1 MINFKLFTI
10 KMKKNK
16 FNFILFFNLVVFINS
31 FIIEHHKKPVIG
43 MYGLVEPISDYEK
56 YTKEAIDGGFVRW
69 LEASGAEVV
78 VIHIWYTHEQIIS
91 LLNQINGVLFS
102 AGPRRPLKYDAPW
115 ELKAKYIFDYAK
127 NNGIPIWGTCLGMQM
142 ITKFMADD
150 NKPLDKYDN
159 IGLKKVELTN
169 LAKES
174 NLLSLFKEKDYDNLN
189 NSETSFHIHKHGI
202 SPESFYS
209 NKNLVEN
216 YDIIGYG
223 YDKNGKKFVNIIES
237 KKGLKHKIF
246 GTQFHP
252 EKNPFERA
260 NWFKEKNPMDAL
272 RRSQLI
278 IMKFIEE
285 TRNNGNNFINDDEKS
300 KYTFINTYETL
311 KVGTYDQS
319 LNYYYFEKKD
329 FSN

>member
-1 MINFKLFTI
+1 
-10 KMKKNK
+10 MKKNK

-102 AGPRRPLKYDAPW
+102 AGPRRPLKYDEPW

-237 KKGLKHKIF
+237 KKGLNHKIF

-285 TRNNGNNFINDDEKS
+285 TRNNGNIFI
-300 KYTFINTYETL
+300 
-311 KVGTYDQS
+311 
-319 LNYYYFEKKD
+319 
-329 FSN
+329 

>member
-1 MINFKLFTI
+1 
-10 KMKKNK
+10 MKKNK

-91 LLNQINGVLFS
+91 LLNQINGILFS
-102 AGPRRPLKYDAPW
+102 AGPRRPLKYDEPW

-237 KKGLKHKIF
+237 KKGLNHKIF

-311 KVGTYDQS
+311 KVGTYDKS

>member
-1 MINFKLFTI
+1 
-10 KMKKNK
+10 MKNIK

-31 FIIEHHKKPVIG
+31 FILEHYKKPVIG

-102 AGPRRPLKYDAPW
+102 AGPRRPLKYDEPW

-285 TRNNGNNFINDDEKS
+285 SRNNGNNFFNDDEKS

-311 KVGTYDQS
+311 KVGTYDKS

>member
-1 MINFKLFTI
+1 
-10 KMKKNK
+10 MKKNK

-102 AGPRRPLKYDAPW
+102 AGPRRPLKYDEPW

-237 KKGLKHKIF
+237 KKGLNHKIF

-311 KVGTYDQS
+311 KVGTYDKS

>member
-1 MINFKLFTI
+1 
-10 KMKKNK
+10 MKKIK
-16 FNFILFFNLVVFINS
+16 FIFILFFNLVVFINS

-102 AGPRRPLKYDAPW
+102 AGPRRPLKYDEPW

-285 TRNNGNNFINDDEKS
+285 SRNNGNNFINDDEKS

-311 KVGTYDQS
+311 KVGTYDKS

>member
-1 MINFKLFTI
+1 
-10 KMKKNK
+10 MKKNK

-56 YTKEAIDGGFVRW
+56 YTKEEIDGGFVRW

-102 AGPRRPLKYDAPW
+102 AGPRRPLKYDEPW

-311 KVGTYDQS
+311 KVGTYDKS

>member
-1 MINFKLFTI
+1 
-10 KMKKNK
+10 MKKNK

-102 AGPRRPLKYDAPW
+102 AGPRRPLKYDEPW

-237 KKGLKHKIF
+237 KKRLNHKIF

>member
-1 MINFKLFTI
+1 
-10 KMKKNK
+10 MKKNK

-102 AGPRRPLKYDAPW
+102 AGPRRPLKYDEPW

-209 NKNLVEN
+209 NKNLLEN

-237 KKGLKHKIF
+237 KKGLNHKIF

-285 TRNNGNNFINDDEKS
+285 TRNNGNIFINDDEKS

>member
-1 MINFKLFTI
+1 
-10 KMKKNK
+10 MKKIK

-69 LEASGAEVV
+69 LEASGAEVA

-102 AGPRRPLKYDAPW
+102 AGPRRPLKYDEPW
-115 ELKAKYIFDYAK
+115 ELKAKYIFDYAR

-216 YDIIGYG
+216 YDIQY
-223 YDKNGKKFVNIIES
+223 Y
-237 KKGLKHKIF
+237 
-246 GTQFHP
+246 
-252 EKNPFERA
+252 
-260 NWFKEKNPMDAL
+260 
-272 RRSQLI
+272 
-278 IMKFIEE
+278 
-285 TRNNGNNFINDDEKS
+285 FINFANILLIS
-300 KYTFINTYETL
+300 I
-311 KVGTYDQS
+311 
-319 LNYYYFEKKD
+319 
-329 FSN
+329 

>member
-1 MINFKLFTI
+1 
-10 KMKKNK
+10 MKKNK

-102 AGPRRPLKYDAPW
+102 AGPRRPLKYDEPW

-260 NWFKEKNPMDAL
+260 NWFKE
-272 RRSQLI
+272 
-278 IMKFIEE
+278 
-285 TRNNGNNFINDDEKS
+285 
-300 KYTFINTYETL
+300 
-311 KVGTYDQS
+311 
-319 LNYYYFEKKD
+319 
-329 FSN
+329 

>member
-1 MINFKLFTI
+1 
-10 KMKKNK
+10 MKKNK

-31 FIIEHHKKPVIG
+31 FIIENHKKPVIG

-56 YTKEAIDGGFVRW
+56 YIKEAIDGGFVRW

-102 AGPRRPLKYDAPW
+102 AGPRRPLKYDEPW

-237 KKGLKHKIF
+237 KKGLNHKIF

-278 IMKFIEE
+278 IMKFNEE

-311 KVGTYDQS
+311 KIGTYDKS

>member
-1 MINFKLFTI
+1 
-10 KMKKNK
+10 MKKIK

-102 AGPRRPLKYDAPW
+102 AGPRRPLKYDEPW

-237 KKGLKHKIF
+237 KKGLNHKIF

-311 KVGTYDQS
+311 KVGTYDKS

>member
-1 MINFKLFTI
+1 
-10 KMKKNK
+10 MKKNK

-69 LEASGAEVV
+69 LEASGAEIV

-102 AGPRRPLKYDAPW
+102 AGPRRPLKYDEPW

-174 NLLSLFKEKDYDNLN
+174 NLLSLFKEKDYGNLN

-311 KVGTYDQS
+311 KVGTYDKS